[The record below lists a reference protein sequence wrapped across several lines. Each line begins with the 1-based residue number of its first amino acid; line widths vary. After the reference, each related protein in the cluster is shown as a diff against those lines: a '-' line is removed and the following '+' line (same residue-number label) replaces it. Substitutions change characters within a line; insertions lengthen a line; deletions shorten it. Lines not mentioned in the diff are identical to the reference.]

1 MCALFMYVLAREAD
15 DDLKMEFLVYRQHG
29 RNLILEPTD
38 EAKRIELQNKSH
50 SGTFRAHHPE
60 AVESDA
66 RARIRNLH
74 MPAAEVCPAGLETVS
89 PQAVLAYSVLQ
100 FGKYRGQ
107 TFKWVLENAMGWA
120 VGFVRSYMH
129 ETGNGSAL
137 GVNKERFSK
146 FA

>member
-1 MCALFMYVLAREAD
+1 MVARPNWQSEFCFAHNYYNYLCMCALFMYVLAREAD

-38 EAKRIELQNKSH
+38 EAKRVELQNKSH

-107 TFKWVLENAMGWA
+107 TFQMGA
-120 VGFVRSYMH
+120 GKCD
-129 ETGNGSAL
+129 GL
-137 GVNKERFSK
+137 GCGVCT
-146 FA
+146 